1 MADATLQE
9 TLEALEQAVPIVRA
23 SQYLTLSGFALLLY
37 DYSLTVSGLS
47 SIGERTDSN
56 MALLQIHQE
65 VELIWKAPKSHISL
79 IFLANRYI
87 VPLML
92 TVDIYDRLG
101 LASSPSHH
109 VCRLLLGRAG
119 QGLIIHLWSSSVVW
133 IWFEAYL
140 TFISFMSLHG
150 LVAMR
155 VHALFGGGKR
165 IKLLLWSSWIVYAI
179 LTMVLLGISLWH
191 GQATLTVEPYFNT
204 CYEEISSMLWTVWL
218 PSLFL
223 ESLLFTL
230 TTLKAIRE
238 AKNNVYHPISSILY
252 RDGILYFLTFSMS
265 TFFCMFVWLVGT
277 NETVGLA
284 KYWATAVV
292 NVAGSRLVLSLKAN
306 ARAFQT
312 SRSQTR
318 VTVGQ
323 SSSFLI
329 GSMWT
334 FNDPQF
340 RDSGC
345 GMSDDYLLDCDDR
358 KSYELSQLGTVY
370 PEEVQTHWDAI

>member
-9 TLEALEQAVPIVRA
+9 TLEALERAAPIVRA

-37 DYSLTVSGLS
+37 DYSLTVSELS
-47 SIGERTDSN
+47 SVTERTKSN
-56 MALLQIHQE
+56 LVFLQIHQE
-65 VELIWKAPKSHISL
+65 VELIWKAPKSHISF

-92 TVDIYDRLG
+92 AVDIYDRLG
-101 LASSPSHH
+101 LANSPSHH
-109 VCRLLLGRAG
+109 VCRLLLGH
-119 QGLIIHLWSSSVVW
+119 HLSISCNVW
-133 IWFEAYL
+133 VWLEAYL

-155 VHALFGGGKR
+155 VHALFGGGKG
-165 IKLLLWSSWIVYAI
+165 IKLLLWSSWIVYVI
-179 LTMVLLGISLWH
+179 LTMILLGIALWH

-218 PSLFL
+218 PSLLL

-252 RDGILYFLTFSMS
+252 RDGILYYLTLSMS
-265 TFFCMFVWLVGT
+265 TLFCMFVWMVGT
-277 NETVGLA
+277 NESVGLA

-306 ARAFQT
+306 ARDFQT
-312 SRSQTR
+312 SRSRTR

-358 KSYELSQLGTVY
+358 KLYELSQLGTVY
-370 PEEVQTHWDAI
+370 PEEVQTHWEAI

>member
-9 TLEALEQAVPIVRA
+9 ALEALEQAAPIVRA
-23 SQYLTLSGFALLLY
+23 GQYLTLSGVSLLLY
-37 DYSLTVSGLS
+37 DYSLT
-47 SIGERTDSN
+47 
-56 MALLQIHQE
+56 IHQE
-65 VELIWKAPKSHISL
+65 VELIWKAPKSHISF

-92 TVDIYDRLG
+92 AVDIY
-101 LASSPSHH
+101 
-109 VCRLLLGRAG
+109 
-119 QGLIIHLWSSSVVW
+119 
-133 IWFEAYL
+133 
-140 TFISFMSLHG
+140 G

-165 IKLLLWSSWIVYAI
+165 IKLLLWSSWVVYVI
-179 LTMVLLGISLWH
+179 LTMILLGIALWH

-218 PSLFL
+218 PSLLL

-238 AKNNVYHPISSILY
+238 AKNNVYHPITSILY

-265 TFFCMFVWLVGT
+265 TLFCMFVWMVGT
-277 NETVGLA
+277 NESVGLA

-312 SRSQTR
+312 SRSRTR

-345 GMSDDYLLDCDDR
+345 GMSDDYLLDCDGG
-358 KSYELSQLGTVY
+358 KLYELPQLGTVY
-370 PEEVQTHWDAI
+370 PEEVQTHWEAI

>member
-9 TLEALEQAVPIVRA
+9 TLEAFEQAAPIVRA
-23 SQYLTLSGFALLLY
+23 GQYLTLSGFALLLY
-37 DYSLTVSGLS
+37 DYSLTV
-47 SIGERTDSN
+47 
-56 MALLQIHQE
+56 
-65 VELIWKAPKSHISL
+65 ELIWKAPKSHISF

-92 TVDIYDRLG
+92 AVDIYDRLG

-109 VCRLLLGRAG
+109 
-119 QGLIIHLWSSSVVW
+119 
-133 IWFEAYL
+133 AYL

-155 VHALFGGGKR
+155 IHALFGGGKR
-165 IKLLLWSSWIVYAI
+165 MKLLLWSSWVVYVI
-179 LTMVLLGISLWH
+179 LTMILLGIALWH

-218 PSLFL
+218 PSLLL

-238 AKNNVYHPISSILY
+238 AKNNVYHPITSILY

-265 TFFCMFVWLVGT
+265 TLFCMFVWMVGS
-277 NETVGLA
+277 NESVGLA

-312 SRSQTR
+312 SRSRTR

-358 KSYELSQLGTVY
+358 KLYELPQLGTVY
-370 PEEVQTHWDAI
+370 PEEVQTHWEAI